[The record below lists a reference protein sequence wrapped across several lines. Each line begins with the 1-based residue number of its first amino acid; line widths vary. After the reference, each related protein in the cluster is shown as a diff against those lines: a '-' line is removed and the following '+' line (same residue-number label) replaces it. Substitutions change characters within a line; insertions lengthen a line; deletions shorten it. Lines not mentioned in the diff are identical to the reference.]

1 MKKVIVLAVFLALV
15 GGAIAFAEDNP
26 TALIDVRLCSG
37 LRSPEGKTVQIWAF
51 PAHGDLNNI
60 EMVVQAPQ
68 INKEVVVKFK
78 RVVSAFLNRGWKPFW
93 GIVGSELDYEV
104 NIDYVGGPGNER
116 SVLVERQRKIRNDDI
131 FGEVVN
137 YDDAAFAI
145 KVVTATERL
154 DRRAANQAFNMIKI
168 SP

>member
-37 LRSPEGKTVQIWAF
+37 LRSPEGKTLQVWAF
-51 PAHGDLNNI
+51 PAHGDVMGI
-60 EMVVQAPQ
+60 GTVIQVPQ
-68 INKEVVVKFK
+68 PDKEVVAKFK

-93 GIVGSELDYEV
+93 GIISGELDYEV
-104 NIDYVGGPGNER
+104 NIDYIDGGNKSEK
-116 SVLVERQRKIRNDDI
+116 SVLVERQRKVRNDDI
-131 FGEVVN
+131 FGEVVY
-137 YDDAAFAI
+137 YDDPDFAT

-154 DRRAANQAFNMIKI
+154 DRRAKEQAFNGKI
-168 SP
+168 